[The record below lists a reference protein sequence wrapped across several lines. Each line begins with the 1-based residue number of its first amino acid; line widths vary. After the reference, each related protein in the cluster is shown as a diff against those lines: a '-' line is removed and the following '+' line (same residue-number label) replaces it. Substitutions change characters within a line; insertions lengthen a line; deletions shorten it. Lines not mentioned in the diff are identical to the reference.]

1 MYPFLYIH
9 KDVKLIYEQ
18 TEGWQVCVIDENGRE
33 IEISDPSWDVQVRPE
48 VRNDLYYDYTTDSVF
63 AICMLKYHCTY
74 DISFDYTILQ
84 SLKFLVVS

>member
-1 MYPFLYIH
+1 MILIYPYYLYIH

-48 VRNDLYYDYTTDSVF
+48 VR
-63 AICMLKYHCTY
+63 I
-74 DISFDYTILQ
+74 
-84 SLKFLVVS
+84 